1 MLMPAS
7 TWQTLAIVISYT
19 LNALA
24 HGHARPGSQAAQ
36 LLKKIE
42 TNLLTKFM
50 IPYGNKP
57 QGSQYNL
64 KESVAPGFHVYQA
77 RVKVK
82 NELYANSMDVA
93 IFAKN
98 PSMARQLLI
107 AQYGRDAVITNV
119 VKIA

>member
-1 MLMPAS
+1 MKQYAN
-7 TWQTLAIVISYT
+7 
-19 LNALA
+19 NA
-24 HGHARPGSQAAQ
+24 
-36 LLKKIE
+36 
-42 TNLLTKFM
+42 
-50 IPYGNKP
+50 

-98 PSMARQLLI
+98 PSMARQLLM
-107 AQYGRDAVITNV
+107 AQYGKDSVITNV
-119 VKIA
+119 VQIA

>member
-1 MLMPAS
+1 
-7 TWQTLAIVISYT
+7 
-19 LNALA
+19 
-24 HGHARPGSQAAQ
+24 
-36 LLKKIE
+36 
-42 TNLLTKFM
+42 M

-57 QGSQYNL
+57 QGLQYNL
-64 KESVAPGFHVYQA
+64 KESVAPGFQVYQA